1 MRPVCATCC
10 VSMRCA
16 KNEHAVEVVYRDEP
30 VGIFSGDRYE
40 CPNCPASIVIGF
52 GEPFAAY
59 LDGYEE
65 RAITAMRSG
74 EYTRLGE

>member
-1 MRPVCATCC
+1 MRPVCATCS

-40 CPNCPASIVIGF
+40 CPYCLASIVIGF

-59 LDGYEE
+59 LDGYED

-74 EYTRLGE
+74 NYTRLGE